1 MSNAPVTE
9 RPSIALPIIAL
20 VCFFFCFPLGT
31 ILSIVSFVK
40 YNKLPGTEARTLSIV
55 ALCANVVLVPMVG
68 ILAAIAIPN
77 FVKFQCRSKQSE
89 AKMNLKSL
97 AIAQETFRLEKDE
110 YARDLASAG
119 FQPMGANMRYEY
131 VIVQAG
137 KDAYVAQARGM
148 RDGVAG
154 DVWTVDQ
161 TREPKNVTN
170 VCSPR

>member
-1 MSNAPVTE
+1 MSNAPAAE
-9 RPSIALPIIAL
+9 RPSVALPVIAL
-20 VCFFFCFPLGT
+20 VCFLVCFPLGT

-40 YNKLPGTEARTLSIV
+40 YNKRPGTEARTLSIV
-55 ALCANVVLVPMVG
+55 ALCANVLLLPVLG
-68 ILAAIAIPN
+68 IMAAIAIPN

-97 AIAQETFRLEKDE
+97 SIAQETFRLEKNE
-110 YARDLASAG
+110 YARDLASVG
-119 FQPMGANMRYEY
+119 FQPMGANVRYEY

-137 KDAYVAQARGM
+137 PAAYVAQARGM

-154 DVWTVDQ
+154 DVWTIDQ